1 MPPLEDVLLP
11 LRGLLWLPPPP
22 VNHWVTYGW
31 IVKSWY
37 LYWIRKPFDIS
48 RIVILSICCPDLSV
62 VSYVKF
68 DPQYPFQYNWILI
81 FVLNKNNF
89 CFSSLC
95 LYLRIFGH
103 YISFYLGGRGVTQS
117 YLGNMTP
124 GVDYS
129 CFILVVYLSIYLFT
143 CFYQRKGLTYVIGRN
158 LIWKW
163 TMMIKICV

>member
-1 MPPLEDVLLP
+1 MVFSGVTKAGLRGAIASPGGRLAPLERTP
-11 LRGLLWLPPPP
+11 LAPPPP

-68 DPQYPFQYNWILI
+68 DPQYPFQYNWILF

-103 YISFYLGGRGVTQS
+103 YISFYLGGRGRSTS
-117 YLGNMTP
+117 FRT
-124 GVDYS
+124 
-129 CFILVVYLSIYLFT
+129 
-143 CFYQRKGLTYVIGRN
+143 
-158 LIWKW
+158 
-163 TMMIKICV
+163 

>member
-103 YISFYLGGRGVTQS
+103 YISFYLGGYDSRGWLFLF
-117 YLGNMTP
+117 YFGCL
-124 GVDYS
+124 
-129 CFILVVYLSIYLFT
+129 FIYLFIYLFLSEKRPYI
-143 CFYQRKGLTYVIGRN
+143 CD
-158 LIWKW
+158 W
-163 TMMIKICV
+163 TKSDMEMDYDDKNMRLVYNHLC

>member
-103 YISFYLGGRGVTQS
+103 YISFYLGGRGLHKVIWAIW
-117 YLGNMTP
+117 LP
-124 GVDYS
+124 GLI
-129 CFILVVYLSIYLFT
+129 ILVLFWLFIYLFIYLLV
-143 CFYQRKGLTYVIGRN
+143 FIREKALHMWLDEIWYGNGL
-158 LIWKW
+158 WW
-163 TMMIKICV
+163 